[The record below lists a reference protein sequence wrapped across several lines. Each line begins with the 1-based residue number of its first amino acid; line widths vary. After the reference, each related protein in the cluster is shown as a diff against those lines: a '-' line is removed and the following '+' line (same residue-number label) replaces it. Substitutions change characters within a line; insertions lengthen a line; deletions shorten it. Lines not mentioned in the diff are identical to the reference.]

1 MTNVQPLRN
10 LKRNK
15 VIIYDTKNIEEV
27 PVFTEK
33 KHLNKEITLKLT
45 KRIFSQV
52 IPTTVSYKNSLEI
65 ID

>member
-1 MTNVQPLRN
+1 MNNVQPLRN

-33 KHLNKEITLKLT
+33 NI
-45 KRIFSQV
+45 
-52 IPTTVSYKNSLEI
+52 
-65 ID
+65 